1 MNAEEKA
8 AEKRRL
14 VVQASPPV
22 ELLFTSP
29 VEFTLHAHEANT
41 VLEVLEI
48 RAEQIG
54 LPKTAAAFL
63 KMEVTDRSIDRCLM
77 CSASMGCCAGT
88 KEKEASKD
96 DAGRLLPNTPT
107 AALEASMAAIEDT
120 MDATLDFS
128 IDMEDPHKTLEE
140 VLDESGLRGQA
151 KVSVHGED
159 IVKVFAMFDHDST
172 TKISF
177 RNLARV
183 EGLGEDDEELQDIIN
198 RSDKDGDDEI
208 DFDGFCRLMKKQGWQ
223 L

>member
-1 MNAEEKA
+1 MPMRRRGARDQGGADWIAQDSCCVTQMEFAE
-8 AEKRRL
+8 
-14 VVQASPPV
+14 
-22 ELLFTSP
+22 
-29 VEFTLHAHEANT
+29 
-41 VLEVLEI
+41 
-48 RAEQIG
+48 
-54 LPKTAAAFL
+54 
-63 KMEVTDRSIDRCLM
+63 
-77 CSASMGCCAGT
+77 
-88 KEKEASKD
+88 
-96 DAGRLLPNTPT
+96 
-107 AALEASMAAIEDT
+107 AI
-120 MDATLDFS
+120 
-128 IDMEDPHKTLEE
+128 MEDPHKTLEE